1 MSFIT
6 IARNLWLEIRNEKVR
21 NANTAERV
29 GDAGAAILDAVES
42 KADYSGQN
50 VYENV
55 GGVESTTK
63 ADVVLSKRAGYS
75 SYAGYSNSAGSD
87 EDGKNIKETYFKK
100 GTFLFD
106 DITGVDTIGYPGSFG
121 ITLVAPWNEQYNFNL
136 EIRYSSFEEAEH
148 GQSLISEITF
158 ENGIKYRNTQHD
170 GAWGNWFIEFGIPI
184 PLPIAT
190 WEDLNRTDLIDGEYA
205 VTGFRSG
212 RLSIT
217 KDVSI
222 LQVWNDDSNTLR
234 RRIDIAD
241 PQAYPDWEDVY
252 VKKSQASQIQSDFNQ
267 TDDTAKDFIKN
278 KPTIPTAVNGITPT
292 IGVNGNWYYGTTD
305 TGIRAQGTNGTPAPL
320 NISLFKTG
328 ANGIVYPQRFKWTSS
343 KTISSVQLMTNC
355 ISISVTIGAT
365 NYDQTSIIGVTL
377 PTGTELVIN
386 DILIQTGYNNANAII
401 ILS

>member
-63 ADVVLSKRAGYS
+63 ADVELSKRAGYS

-87 EDGKNIKETYFKK
+87 EDGNNIKETYFKK

-136 EIRYSSFEEAEH
+136 EIRYSSFEEAEQ
-148 GQSLISEITF
+148 GQSLIAEITF

-170 GAWGNWFIEFGIPI
+170 GAWGNWMLFDGGAGKSAYQLALDNGFVGTEAEWLVSLNGSPGFTPVKGI
-184 PLPIAT
+184 
-190 WEDLNRTDLIDGEYA
+190 DYNDGA
-205 VTGFRSG
+205 
-212 RLSIT
+212 
-217 KDVSI
+217 
-222 LQVWNDDSNTLR
+222 
-234 RRIDIAD
+234 
-241 PQAYPDWEDVY
+241 
-252 VKKSQASQIQSDFNQ
+252 
-267 TDDTAKDFIKN
+267 
-278 KPTIPTAVNGITPT
+278 NGLTPT
-292 IGVNGNWYYGTTD
+292 IGGNGNWWIGITD
-305 TGIRAQGTNGTPAPL
+305 TGISAQDLTTDQKKILNTIPLICSDETTDITASTTVRKNRYVFQTAQSFTNIIGELIVPAVGGYFTIIVKKNGVNVFSTNMTFNSGSGTTRTATIPSVLVSSPL
-320 NISLFKTG
+320 SFAIGDYVEVFVTG
-328 ANGIVYPQRFKWTSS
+328 VG
-343 KTISSVQLMTNC
+343 
-355 ISISVTIGAT
+355 SVTSGQGLT
-365 NYDQTSIIGVTL
+365 VY
-377 PTGTELVIN
+377 
-386 DILIQTGYNNANAII
+386 LI
-401 ILS
+401 